1 MRKTSRR
8 FDSQRRLRRAVSPGI
23 AAAALLLYWGTAVFD
38 GFDGLDGLNGPGTPF
53 AMASLAAVGPS
64 HQGHASWYGPRFHGA
79 ATASGERF
87 DMHGLTAA
95 HRTLP
100 LGSYVQVKNLDN
112 GRTVVVKINDRGP
125 YAKGRAIDLSYGAAR
140 QLEMVRDGEAPV
152 EITVLD
158 AGDAG
163 EGGA

>member
-1 MRKTSRR
+1 MKTSRQ

-23 AAAALLLYWGTAVFD
+23 AVAALLLYWGAAIVD
-38 GFDGLDGLNGPGTPF
+38 GSAGRSLLP
-53 AMASLAAVGPS
+53 SLATAASVPGS
-64 HQGHASWYGPRFHGA
+64 LSLGHASWYGSQFHGA
-79 ATASGERF
+79 ATASGEAF
-87 DMHGLTAA
+87 DMNGLTAA

-100 LGSYVQVKNLDN
+100 LGSYVQVKNLEN

-125 YAKGRAIDLSYGAAR
+125 YAKGRSIDLSYGAAQ

-158 AGDAG
+158 
-163 EGGA
+163 GGA

>member
-1 MRKTSRR
+1 MKKTPRR

-23 AAAALLLYWGTAVFD
+23 AAAALLLYWGTAAV
-38 GFDGLDGLNGPGTPF
+38 DGLDGAAGRGTPF
-53 AMASLAAVGPS
+53 GLASGGSS

-79 ATASGERF
+79 ATASGEPF

-112 GRTVVVKINDRGP
+112 GRSVVVKINDRGP
-125 YAKGRAIDLSYGAAR
+125 YAKGRAIDLSYGAA
-140 QLEMVRDGEAPV
+140 QELEMVREGEAPV
-152 EITVLD
+152 EITVLA
-158 AGDAG
+158 AGSQTG
-163 EGGA
+163 P